1 MFRHLVATAAR
12 RGSAAGIAATRRT
25 PPRQGQACRC
35 LATTPETPPQPKRS
49 KPEALAALA
58 RVDAPAGTLLLY
70 WPGAWSI
77 ALAAPPGALPDMKLL
92 ALFGAGSIV
101 MRGAG
106 CTIND
111 ILDRDV
117 DGAVERTKTRPL
129 AANELSVQ
137 EATAFLALQL
147 TCGLGILTQLD
158 MSSIALGACSVPL
171 VLTCVEIKFTARSL
185 NRRVDL
191 HAIDATPARWRGH
204 VGSSPLD
211 GASTAASCTRLTG

>member
-1 MFRHLVATAAR
+1 MLRHAIATAAR
-12 RGSAAGIAATRRT
+12 RRASLAIAATRAT
-25 PPRQGQACRC
+25 PPRQGQAWRY
-35 LATTPETPPQPKRS
+35 LATTPTPSQPKRS
-49 KPEALAALA
+49 KPEALLALA

-77 ALAAPPGALPDMKLL
+77 ALAAPPGALPDLKLL

-137 EATAFLALQL
+137 EATAFLAVQL
-147 TCGLGILTQLD
+147 TCGLGVLTQLD
-158 MSSIALGACSVPL
+158 LSSIALGACSVPL
-171 VLTCVEIKFTARSL
+171 VLT
-185 NRRVDL
+185 
-191 HAIDATPARWRGH
+191 
-204 VGSSPLD
+204 
-211 GASTAASCTRLTG
+211 

>member
-1 MFRHLVATAAR
+1 MLRHLVATAAR
-12 RGSAAGIAATRRT
+12 RASNASIAATRAG
-25 PPRQGQACRC
+25 PPRHACRC
-35 LATTPETPPQPKRS
+35 LAATPQPKRS

-77 ALAAPPGALPDMKLL
+77 ALAAPPGALPDLKLL
-92 ALFGAGSIV
+92 ALFGAGSVI

-147 TCGLGILTQLD
+147 TCGLGVLTQLD

-171 VLTCVEIKFTARSL
+171 VLTCVEIKFTARS
-185 NRRVDL
+185 
-191 HAIDATPARWRGH
+191 
-204 VGSSPLD
+204 
-211 GASTAASCTRLTG
+211 C

>member
-1 MFRHLVATAAR
+1 MSAATAHSDVR
-12 RGSAAGIAATRRT
+12 SAAKMLQAGRART
-25 PPRQGQACRC
+25 
-35 LATTPETPPQPKRS
+35 LMTPTPPQPKRS
-49 KPEALAALA
+49 KPEALLALA

-147 TCGLGILTQLD
+147 TCGLGVLTQLD

-171 VLTCVEIKFTARSL
+171 VLTCVKIKFTARS
-185 NRRVDL
+185 
-191 HAIDATPARWRGH
+191 
-204 VGSSPLD
+204 S
-211 GASTAASCTRLTG
+211 